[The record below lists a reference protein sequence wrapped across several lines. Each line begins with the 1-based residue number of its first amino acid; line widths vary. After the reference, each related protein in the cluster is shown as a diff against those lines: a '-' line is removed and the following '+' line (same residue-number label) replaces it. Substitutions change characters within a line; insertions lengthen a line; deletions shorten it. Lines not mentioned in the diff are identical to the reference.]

1 MGINRTRPIDYR
13 LRLSKDMHQWLKGNA
28 ASNYRT
34 MMDEINMHLEQ
45 ARERIEN
52 QSAIKKADT
61 TCQDELSAS
70 TTSNSQRN

>member
-13 LRLSKDMHQWLKGNA
+13 LRLSKDMHQWLKDRA

-45 ARERIEN
+45 ARESIEN
-52 QSAIKKADT
+52 QSGTKKADDT
-61 TCQDELSAS
+61 LVSNPSAS
-70 TTSNSQRN
+70 TKI

>member
-13 LRLSKDMHQWLKGNA
+13 LRLSKDMHQWLKDRA

-45 ARERIEN
+45 ARESIEN
-52 QSAIKKADT
+52 QSGTKKADDT
-61 TCQDELSAS
+61 LESNPSAS
-70 TTSNSQRN
+70 TKI

>member
-13 LRLSKDMHQWLKGNA
+13 LRLSKDMHQWLKNRA
-28 ASNYRT
+28 ATNYRT

-52 QSAIKKADT
+52 QSGTKKADLT
-61 TCQDELSAS
+61 RQDELSAS
-70 TTSNSQRN
+70 TKI